1 MRLAEPAEAKSAP
14 LAPDEPNN
22 RQNSE
27 RLAPAVRKNAAKW
40 WRAEIGSDAEN
51 AVQHSAVPRLR
62 GREHLDDAPLFD
74 EGGRVGDAQRHVV
87 ILFGE
92 QDRHAR
98 RLERC

>member
-22 RQNSE
+22 RQHSE
-27 RLAPAVRKNAAKW
+27 RLAPAVRENAAKC

-62 GREHLDDAPLFD
+62 GRGPLDDAPLFD
-74 EGGRVGDAQRHVV
+74 EGGRVGDAQRLVV
-87 ILFGE
+87 TVFVE
-92 QDRHAR
+92 RARHAR
-98 RLERC
+98 RSERI